1 MHKAKQYAD
10 NFSYAVKIIFWAS
23 KSTFIMKSILS
34 LISAVI
40 PYLPLL
46 LWRKLLN
53 ALTELADHNI
63 ASLIEVSIWFAGAYC
78 LSVLAEKAIGIIS
91 EYFTHEYEDKINFY
105 LDNLMVDKIS
115 SIDMEFF
122 DTSSLKDHTANSW
135 NLIHQM
141 KQMVTFVF
149 DITQGLLRVII
160 SVLLLLTLNP
170 FLLPVILLMCIPSI
184 FFDKVRNKDEYVFE
198 KEYAQQRR
206 RQEYFKNIFFG
217 DNRQE
222 IRLYHL
228 KSTFLNRYRAVWQ
241 SLEKAYRAKEKKAAL
256 MESFSLLVMT
266 ANEIIIYVLA
276 IMKLVAREIGIGDVA
291 YYASIAAQFR
301 TDIENVAYRLNEFDR
316 NSNELDDV
324 RGFLEMKPLLDK
336 SGTLKPGKAPC
347 IEFCDVSFHYPNSGQ
362 NVLEHCSFKLR
373 WDECVGLVGLNGSG
387 KSTLVKLLCRFYDP
401 TEGKILLDGVDYREY
416 DIHALRALFG
426 VLFQDYVKYSLSLRE
441 NVALAD
447 VTRMKDD
454 ASIINACRK
463 SRASEFIESWEK
475 GLEENMTRRF
485 DPEGRELSG
494 GQWQRIS
501 LARAFFKDAPIVLLD
516 EPSAALDPVAE
527 NTIFQDFYRLSKN
540 KSSVLISHRLSNIVL
555 ADRILVLED
564 GHIIEQ
570 GSHEELMKRNGRYAR
585 LFSLQAQ
592 KYL

>member
-1 MHKAKQYAD
+1 
-10 NFSYAVKIIFWAS
+10 
-23 KSTFIMKSILS
+23 
-34 LISAVI
+34 
-40 PYLPLL
+40 
-46 LWRKLLN
+46 
-53 ALTELADHNI
+53 
-63 ASLIEVSIWFAGAYC
+63 
-78 LSVLAEKAIGIIS
+78 
-91 EYFTHEYEDKINFY
+91 
-105 LDNLMVDKIS
+105 
-115 SIDMEFF
+115 
-122 DTSSLKDHTANSW
+122 
-135 NLIHQM
+135 
-141 KQMVTFVF
+141 
-149 DITQGLLRVII
+149 
-160 SVLLLLTLNP
+160 
-170 FLLPVILLMCIPSI
+170 
-184 FFDKVRNKDEYVFE
+184 
-198 KEYAQQRR
+198 
-206 RQEYFKNIFFG
+206 
-217 DNRQE
+217 
-222 IRLYHL
+222 
-228 KSTFLNRYRAVWQ
+228 
-241 SLEKAYRAKEKKAAL
+241 
-256 MESFSLLVMT
+256 
-266 ANEIIIYVLA
+266 
-276 IMKLVAREIGIGDVA
+276 
-291 YYASIAAQFR
+291 
-301 TDIENVAYRLNEFDR
+301 
-316 NSNELDDV
+316 
-324 RGFLEMKPLLDK
+324 MKPLLDK